1 MKTIELIKG
10 EIQIPEQYVLSE
22 KKKRLTIRTPW
33 SVKVSRLDK
42 DNFHIS
48 TQMWFRSKKMKEKP
62 FIPEG
67 FIEFDGVRYKVID
80 VKPRTQATLTELSLN
95 NNFTVQAEPSPKVFR
110 IKGLDDDHPAQKD
123 FNNYMLKHEGEKP
136 S

>member
-1 MKTIELIKG
+1 METIEMIKG

-22 KKKRLTIRTPW
+22 KKKRLTIRSPW
-33 SVKVSRLDK
+33 SVKVSRLAK

-67 FIEFDGVRYKVID
+67 FIEFDGVRYKVIETD
-80 VKPRTQATLTELSLN
+80 GIVKPRTQATLVELSLN
-95 NNFTVQAEPSPKVFR
+95 KDLADFSAEKSQIQANE
-110 IKGLDDDHPAQKD
+110 LTKD
-123 FNNYMLKHEGEKP
+123 TLELR
-136 S
+136 